1 MNLDLQ
7 GKVLRGFDNE
17 QITLGSQKLN
27 LTEFLGI
34 EHVTSTQ
41 KVEIMPQTS
50 ATNKSHCPR
59 ERHFT
64 PLYIA
69 FVTCLLPPSKKLHQ
83 TKSAIHEMWRAVAD
97 LLLLS
102 LLVIADFSIK
112 AASFIFRQ
120 LTILAA
126 TYSHPPGPDPDAT
139 APVEEAPEFTESLIR
154 EREGKITDM
163 IAAEATYRSQLEL
176 LKGVFRPQLEG
187 VISDEDMRIFFGN
200 IDPLIAM
207 SRAMS
212 DALSSQYR
220 EHLYNSEIWRCFDPK
235 TCTLNLFVPYIQH
248 FNEAVDVL
256 DSLLDRNKQFA
267 RVIQTIESQNP
278 DNLLDFRALI
288 AAPVQQISRYILM
301 LRDLLR
307 ATPKN
312 HPDQR
317 LENTIEL
324 LNNTAKIAKGK
335 RTEEVKRN
343 QIIALQNA
351 IKDCPP
357 LVAPSRKL
365 LAVFQLTADRT
376 ELHLMTDMFI
386 ITKNKRKKYKVL
398 KENVSLKNVISAS
411 RDPAGVKIVKDS
423 GSEMVIRITNKA
435 DDLVRMLNAQIQK
448 LMMVRVRAAQTT

>member
-1 MNLDLQ
+1 
-7 GKVLRGFDNE
+7 
-17 QITLGSQKLN
+17 
-27 LTEFLGI
+27 
-34 EHVTSTQ
+34 
-41 KVEIMPQTS
+41 
-50 ATNKSHCPR
+50 
-59 ERHFT
+59 
-64 PLYIA
+64 
-69 FVTCLLPPSKKLHQ
+69 
-83 TKSAIHEMWRAVAD
+83 
-97 LLLLS
+97 
-102 LLVIADFSIK
+102 
-112 AASFIFRQ
+112 
-120 LTILAA
+120 
-126 TYSHPPGPDPDAT
+126 
-139 APVEEAPEFTESLIR
+139 
-154 EREGKITDM
+154 
-163 IAAEATYRSQLEL
+163 
-176 LKGVFRPQLEG
+176 
-187 VISDEDMRIFFGN
+187 
-200 IDPLIAM
+200 
-207 SRAMS
+207 
-212 DALSSQYR
+212 
-220 EHLYNSEIWRCFDPK
+220 
-235 TCTLNLFVPYIQH
+235 
-248 FNEAVDVL
+248 
-256 DSLLDRNKQFA
+256 
-267 RVIQTIESQNP
+267 
-278 DNLLDFRALI
+278 
-288 AAPVQQISRYILM
+288 M